1 MSKSITQTHLESS
14 RSHMR
19 HLEISY
25 APQVIH
31 VTQLDSPR
39 ARFTIAMSG
48 GIISFISSSNPVA
61 AFGHYS
67 RSTLEP
73 PHHLLG
79 ALRWVADMAHNW
91 GYAAEKYH
99 AGTGH
104 RLPQDDAAARDELLE
119 HWVADLND
127 SLLECNGEHLSLDD
141 ILDRHDNV
149 FTARLEC
156 AMAYLEKHGDK
167 FIQRSIERWRES
179 WPCET
184 AQDCDHLFY
193 ELFDDPHTHGSYLPY
208 PMTDAIALAEALVAV
223 ERDLDA
229 KGQAVVAGLKV
240 KTAEGAVVEV
250 EMSEG
255 VVAWVDTTPIQLDAL
270 SQQVSAVDAQI
281 ADLAQRWDT
290 QPLVGLLQCRYM
302 REVDFT
308 QNVKSLA
315 ERVHLMEADGNLIG
329 LREELKALQRS
340 IDAQLNALGQDD
352 YSTIEA
358 LVQQQEQATA
368 AKVQEAI
375 NTPPTTF
382 TIDLTE
388 DELAMFQAKQ
398 REVDDLKVKLAQVEV
413 VNKNL
418 IRERDE
424 LVAKLHLRE
433 VSVPVRWITEPK
445 AQIEDL
451 RVKLAQVE
459 VVNKNLIRERDE
471 LAAKLQALQDEAT
484 AEVEVEIVSN
494 SQRTLDALRHAA
506 QVIKDYPPTED
517 APRPNIRITSELH
530 RILGGVGLHSYHIQI
545 NPPMLDDQIEQTV
558 KHMHHLD
565 RLLGTTLQEMW
576 LKSTPRLHLGEAL
589 IVRDTEHNVVL
600 AVPSRWR

>member
-25 APQVIH
+25 APQAIH

-39 ARFTIAMSG
+39 ARFTITMSG
-48 GIISFISSSNPVA
+48 GIIAFISSSNPVA

-79 ALRWVADMAHNW
+79 ALRWVADMAHSW

-141 ILDRHDNV
+141 TLDRHDNV

-167 FIQRSIERWRES
+167 FIQRSIERWRDS

-193 ELFDDPHTHGSYLPY
+193 ELFDDPHNHGSYLPY

-223 ERDLDA
+223 ERGLDA
-229 KGQAVVAGLKV
+229 KGQAIVAGLKV

-255 VVAWVDTTPIQLDAL
+255 VVGWVDTTPIQIDAL
-270 SQQVSAVDAQI
+270 SQQISAADAQI

-315 ERVHLMEADGNLIG
+315 ERVYLMEADGNLIG

-358 LVQQQEQATA
+358 LAQQQEQAIA
-368 AKVQEAI
+368 AKVQAI
-375 NTPPTTF
+375 
-382 TIDLTE
+382 IDNPLTQ
-388 DELAMFQAKQ
+388 F
-398 REVDDLKVKLAQVEV
+398 EV
-413 VNKNL
+413 V
-418 IRERDE
+418 DQ
-424 LVAKLHLRE
+424 RE

-459 VVNKNLIRERDE
+459 VVNKNLTRERDE

-545 NPPMLDDQIEQTV
+545 NPPKLDDQIEQTV

-589 IVRDTEHNVVL
+589 IVRDAEHNVVL